1 MKTRVLISAALL
13 AAFCFALPAHSAT
26 VKETVKWAP
35 VVQPKPL
42 TNNVKSGLAWLA
54 KTQLKSGGWS
64 QGEESS
70 AMGNSLDNLKDKAN
84 VADTCIAA
92 LALIRSGST
101 PSKGQYA
108 GNVRSAVN
116 FVCAQVEESDAKSL
130 SVTDIKGTRVQMKLG
145 PYIDTF
151 MASMLLTEA
160 KGKMPTRKEDIRIE
174 KALNKVLTKIA
185 KNQREDGTWTN
196 EGWAPVLSQSMATRA
211 LNSAA
216 QKGMNVD
223 EKARERAETYARKQY
238 DGKSGSFK
246 GEGSAGVQLYSAAG
260 NLSSMQQSATTNA
273 PMAAKAEV
281 EFKNAKTDQARKLA
295 KSKLDRYQANDKDL
309 AGAQSSIISRMDD
322 KDFISGFG
330 SNGGEEFLSYMN
342 IGESLVVKGGK
353 DWKNWDRSITDN
365 LNRIQNQDGTWTGH
379 HCITGR
385 TFCTAAALMV
395 LTTDRAPVPVAGG
408 IKRK

>member
-1 MKTRVLISAALL
+1 MKTRVLVSLTLIAALC
-13 AAFCFALPAHSAT
+13 AAAPASSAVT
-26 VKETVKWAP
+26 KKTTKWMP

-42 TNNVKSGLAWLA
+42 SDNVKRGLAWLA
-54 KTQLKSGGWS
+54 KSQQKSGGWS
-64 QGEESS
+64 QGEESE
-70 AMGNSLDNLKDKAN
+70 AMGHGLDSLRDRAN
-84 VADTCIAA
+84 VADTCVAA
-92 LALIRSGST
+92 LALIRAGST
-101 PSKGQYA
+101 PSKGTHA
-108 GNVRSAVN
+108 ANVRNAVN
-116 FVCAQVEESDAKSL
+116 YVCAQVEESDANSL

-151 MASMLLTEA
+151 LASMLLTEA
-160 KGKMPTRKEDIRIE
+160 KGKMPTRKDDIRIE

-211 LNSAA
+211 LNAAA
-216 QKGMNVD
+216 QKGVKVD

-238 DGKSGSFK
+238 DNKSGGFK

-260 NLSSMQQSATTNA
+260 NLSSMQQSANTNSGL
-273 PMAAKAEV
+273 AEQARA
-281 EFKNAKTDQARKLA
+281 EYKNAKTEAARKQA
-295 KSKLDRYQANDKDL
+295 KSRLDRFEANDKAL
-309 AGAQSSIISRMDD
+309 ASAQASVVNRMDD
-322 KDFISGFG
+322 KDFIAGFG

-353 DWKNWDRSITDN
+353 DWKNWDRSITEN

-395 LTTDRAPVPVAGG
+395 LTTDRAPVPVAGE